1 MASINDIA
9 NFVKKTNFDNKLTNS
24 NKKITLNNT
33 RHIEVKK
40 KKEKKNKNKTKK
52 KKKKKKK
59 KNEHK
64 D

>member
-33 RHIEVKK
+33 RHIEVKTK
-40 KKEKKNKNKTKK
+40 LDDLEKK
-52 KKKKKKK
+52 KKKKTNIRINRRFDK
-59 KNEHK
+59 
-64 D
+64 

>member
-33 RHIEVKK
+33 RHIEVK
-40 KKEKKNKNKTKK
+40 TKLDDLE
-52 KKKKKKK
+52 KKKK

>member
-33 RHIEVKK
+33 RHIEVKTK
-40 KKEKKNKNKTKK
+40 LDDLEKK
-52 KKKKKKK
+52 KKKTNIRINRRFDK
-59 KNEHK
+59 
-64 D
+64 